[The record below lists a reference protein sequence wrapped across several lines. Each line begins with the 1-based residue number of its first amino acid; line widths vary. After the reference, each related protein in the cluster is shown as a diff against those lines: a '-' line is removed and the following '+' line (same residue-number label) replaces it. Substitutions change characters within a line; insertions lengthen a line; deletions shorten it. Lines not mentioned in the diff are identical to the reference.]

1 MSKKNISLSIDMS
14 ADFYDI
20 LENLSENSHS
30 SKGDVLKKSVLL
42 LKYLK
47 DVTKKGHHIGIIDS
61 NKNVID
67 QINGI

>member
-1 MSKKNISLSIDMS
+1 MSKKNISLSLDMS
-14 ADFYDI
+14 PDFYDI
-20 LENLSENSHS
+20 LERLSENSHS
-30 SKGDVLKKSVLL
+30 SKSDVLKKSVLL

-47 DVTKKGHHIGIIDS
+47 EETKKGHHIGIIDS